1 MIKKKKKASMIP
13 GHFKHIIF
21 IAGLKFL
28 PLSFQKTYEVKFVW
42 HNMKI
47 RTSEANDPLNTLT
60 KS

>member
-1 MIKKKKKASMIP
+1 MIP

-42 HNMKI
+42 RNMKI